1 MLMRFLDSYYLV
13 PELPEVETIRRG
25 LAKVLEGRKC
35 RAVLVRRGDF
45 RRPLPEKFG
54 ERVEHRVLKEV
65 RRRAKYL
72 LFYFEDN
79 SVLLAHL
86 GMSGRMILG
95 GRSKPALHDHVI
107 FDFEGGVRLTF
118 NDPRRFGL
126 MELTEV
132 DALNRH
138 PLISGLGPEPL
149 GNDFNAQ
156 FLGAVLSGRR
166 ASIKGLLMNQ
176 KIVAGLGNIYACE
189 SLFLARLSPRRRG
202 ASVAGVRS
210 ERLVWAIRE
219 VLNAAIA
226 AGGSS
231 LRDYVHADGTQGYF
245 QHRFRVYGRA
255 DQACSSGELN
265 HVVRRLVQSNR
276 STFYCPICQR

>member
-1 MLMRFLDSYYLV
+1 M
-13 PELPEVETIRRG
+13 PELPEVEIIRRG
-25 LAKVLEGRKC
+25 LAKALAGRKC
-35 RAVLVRRGDF
+35 RAVLVRRGDL
-45 RRPLPEKFG
+45 RRPLSEKFG
-54 ERVEHRVLKEV
+54 ERIENRVLKEV

-72 LFYFEDN
+72 LFYLEDN
-79 SVLLAHL
+79 TVLMAHL
-86 GMSGRMILG
+86 GMSGRMILS

-107 FDFEGGVRLTF
+107 FDFEGGVRLSF

-132 DALNRH
+132 DGLNRH

-149 GNDFNAQ
+149 GNDFNGP
-156 FLGAVLSGRR
+156 FLSALLAGRR
-166 ASIKGLLMNQ
+166 ASIKALLMDQ

-189 SLFLARLSPRRRG
+189 SLFLARLSPRRLG
-202 ASVAGVRS
+202 ASVAGIRS

-231 LRDYVHADGTQGYF
+231 LRDYVQADGALGYF
-245 QHRFRVYGRA
+245 QHQFKVYGRA
-255 DQACSSGELN
+255 DQACASGEVT
-265 HVVRRLVQSNR
+265 HVVRRLVQSSR